1 MMQKPT
7 TAPVRPR
14 WGLHLPELHR
24 PGGGDRARA
33 PRRTS
38 DASWLHSLQPMG
50 NGPGLHPLYM
60 GNSGVQARRRS
71 QRNLSLCHDA

>member
-38 DASWLHSLQPMG
+38 DASWLHSLQPRG
-50 NGPGLHPLYM
+50 NVPGLHPLSM
-60 GNSGVQARRRS
+60 GNSGVQATRRS
-71 QRNLSLCHDA
+71 QRKLNLRHDA